1 MRSGRALAF
10 GLLGAAVVVLLIGVI
25 WLGVSYSEG
34 GMRVGGLV
42 IGLMLLMVIVLPLGI
57 GGVVMLTRS
66 RGEAEE
72 LGERQELRKIL
83 DMVKARGQVPISDV
97 VLELASSRK
106 EVQDQ
111 IYSLVGMG
119 LFSGYINWDEGVLF
133 SQQASSLR
141 ELDRC
146 KNCGGELKLAGK
158 GVVTCPYCGTEYF
171 LS

>member
-1 MRSGRALAF
+1 MAF
-10 GLLGAAVVVLLIGVI
+10 GLLGAAAVVLLIGVV
-25 WLGVSYSEG
+25 WLGASFGEG
-34 GMRVGGLV
+34 GLRIGGLV

-57 GGVVMLTRS
+57 GGLVMLTRS
-66 RGEAEE
+66 RGEEEE
-72 LGERQELRKIL
+72 LGERQELRKII
-83 DMVKARGQVPISDV
+83 DMVKARGQVPLSDV
-97 VLELASSRK
+97 VLELRSTRE

-119 LFSGYINWDEGVLF
+119 LFSGYINWEEGVLY
-133 SQQASSLR
+133 SEQASSLR

-146 KNCGGELKLAGK
+146 KNCGGELKLVGK

>member
-1 MRSGRALAF
+1 MAF
-10 GLLGAAVVVLLIGVI
+10 GLLGAAAVVLLIGVV
-25 WLGVSYSEG
+25 WLGASYAEG
-34 GMRVGGLV
+34 GLRIGGLV

-57 GGVVMLTRS
+57 GGLVLLTRS
-66 RGEAEE
+66 RGEEEE
-72 LGERQELRKIL
+72 LGERQELRKII
-83 DMVKARGQVPISDV
+83 DMVKARGQVPLSDV
-97 VLELASSRK
+97 VLELRSTRE

-119 LFSGYINWDEGVLF
+119 LFSGYINWEEGVLY
-133 SQQASSLR
+133 SEQASSLR

-146 KNCGGELKLAGK
+146 KNCGGELKLVGK